1 MENYAEF
8 EMNGQ
13 KFLVTYEF
21 EKNIVWAITY
31 VNGQQVK
38 TSGDTQQTA
47 YWSIQNHVH
56 TLLNFRL

>member
-1 MENYAEF
+1 MENYDEF

-13 KFLVTYEF
+13 KFLVTYKF
-21 EKNIVWAITY
+21 QKNIVWAITY